1 MKSALTR
8 RSALGLGVAFIGS
21 AAFAAET
28 ASRKLVMIICRGA
41 MDGLSV
47 APPRTQAYYDLR
59 GPIAIALDKTL
70 PFDSDFGLHPKLVSL
85 ADMARSGEVRLAPA
99 AAIPLRIRSH
109 FEAQDD
115 LETGGSSAYALSTGW
130 LNRAVGAL
138 DRAHPVRALAVATQ
152 QPLILRGPAKTE
164 SWSPGGKFNPAGSR
178 MAALLQDLYAHD
190 ALLGPDFADGL
201 AVEAEA
207 AQLNANGAPLKPT
220 EVKDFA
226 TAAARFLSNPQGPAI
241 AVLSLDGFDTHANQ
255 GAEEGQLA
263 GRLSSLDSVLAGLKE
278 GLGADWSRTVVVVA
292 TEFGRTAHVNG
303 TKGTDHGTASTLILA
318 GGALKP
324 GTILGDWPGLAQ
336 GQLFENR
343 DTAPT
348 LDQRSVFKG
357 VLIEHLGMDRR
368 RVETDVFP
376 DSGSA
381 RPVSG
386 LIRA

>member
-1 MKSALTR
+1 M
-8 RSALGLGVAFIGS
+8 
-21 AAFAAET
+21 
-28 ASRKLVMIICRGA
+28 
-41 MDGLSV
+41 
-47 APPRTQAYYDLR
+47 
-59 GPIAIALDKTL
+59 
-70 PFDSDFGLHPKLVSL
+70 
-85 ADMARSGEVRLAPA
+85 
-99 AAIPLRIRSH
+99 
-109 FEAQDD
+109 
-115 LETGGSSAYALSTGW
+115 
-130 LNRAVGAL
+130 
-138 DRAHPVRALAVATQ
+138 
-152 QPLILRGPAKTE
+152 
-164 SWSPGGKFNPAGSR
+164 
-178 MAALLQDLYAHD
+178 
-190 ALLGPDFADGL
+190 
-201 AVEAEA
+201 
-207 AQLNANGAPLKPT
+207 
-220 EVKDFA
+220 
-226 TAAARFLSNPQGPAI
+226 
-241 AVLSLDGFDTHANQ
+241 
-255 GAEEGQLA
+255 
-263 GRLSSLDSVLAGLKE
+263 LAGLKE

-376 DSGSA
+376 DSGAA